1 MRTSLFVNATDA
13 LISDKVIL
21 AKPRQET
28 TEVKNRLLDGSWHI
42 QTVGS
47 PAHSYELEFIIPAT
61 LQETVDTLATE
72 KATLRLERHGKTHRG
87 IVSGD
92 PDYEQLIGST
102 DPARA
107 RYRCRIL
114 LLVTG
119 GD

>member
-1 MRTSLFVNATDA
+1 MRTKLFNHSTGD
-13 LISDKVIL
+13 LISEIITL

-28 TEVKNRLLDGSWHI
+28 TEVKNVLLDGSWHV

-47 PAHSYELEFIIPAT
+47 PRHSWELEFVVHGTALAPVNALAADKT
-61 LQETVDTLATE
+61 L
-72 KATLRLERHGKTHRG
+72 LRLERYGEDHIGF
-87 IVSGD
+87 ISGD
-92 PDYEQLIGST
+92 PEWEQEIGST

>member
-13 LISDKVIL
+13 LISDNVIL

-42 QTVGS
+42 QTVGD
-47 PAHSYELEFIIPAT
+47 PAHSFELEFVVLAT
-61 LQETVDTLATE
+61 AQETIDALAANKTP
-72 KATLRLERHGKTHRG
+72 LRLHRHGADYIG
-87 IVSGD
+87 IIDGN
-92 PDYEQLIGST
+92 PDWEQLIGST